1 MGGPKHLWSGDWEDE
16 SAREAERLAARRSQP
31 REAEPEPDPP
41 LRRPRTRR
49 TLKRPNIA
57 WRRALPV
64 ALAVLIVAGGA
75 LAVITNLGSSPS
87 ESTGTTA
94 GASLNTQ
101 ETATWLG
108 MQLQTVAPGLAVI
121 DTVQQ
126 GSRGDQAGLEPG
138 DAITAIDNHAVNGV
152 GDIRGALRGLRTGDR
167 VVIQVSYGSSN
178 FQVEATL
185 AAPPS
190 VHP

>member
-1 MGGPKHLWSGDWEDE
+1 VPKV
-16 SAREAERLAARRSQP
+16 
-31 REAEPEPDPP
+31 
-41 LRRPRTRR
+41 
-49 TLKRPNIA
+49 A

-64 ALAVLIVAGGA
+64 ALAILVVAGGA
-75 LAVITNLGSSPS
+75 LALTSLLGSPS
-87 ESTGTTA
+87 SASSTGTA

-101 ETATWLG
+101 ETVTWLG
-108 MQLQTVAPGLAVI
+108 MQLQTEPPGLAVI

-138 DAITAIDNHAVNGV
+138 DAITAINNQAINGV
-152 GDIRGALRGLRTGDR
+152 GDIRGALRGLKNGDR
-167 VVIQVSYGSSN
+167 VAIQVSYGSSN